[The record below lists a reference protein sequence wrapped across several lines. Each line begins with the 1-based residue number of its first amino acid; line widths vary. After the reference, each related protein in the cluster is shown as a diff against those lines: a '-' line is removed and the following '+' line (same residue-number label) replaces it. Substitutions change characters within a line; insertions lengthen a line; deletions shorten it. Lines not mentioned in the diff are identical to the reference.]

1 MADRDALFCVLSENA
16 LGNRRRACGDYSG
29 RAKLP
34 VRRAAGRNTT
44 ALVEAAVLSSQLL
57 RSSERPLQV
66 ISKSSSRN
74 F

>member
-34 VRRAAGRNTT
+34 VRKFRRAAGRKAT

-57 RSSERPLQV
+57 RSASALAC
-66 ISKSSSRN
+66 K
-74 F
+74 